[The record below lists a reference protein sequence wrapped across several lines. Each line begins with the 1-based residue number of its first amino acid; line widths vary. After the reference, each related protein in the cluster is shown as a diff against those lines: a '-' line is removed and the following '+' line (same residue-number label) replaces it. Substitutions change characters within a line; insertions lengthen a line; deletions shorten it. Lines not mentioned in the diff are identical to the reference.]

1 MFNWQKIT
9 NFFQKFRLSS
19 EGGDAA
25 KTDRFQIKYKAFR
38 ELLDSNNAV
47 LEMMADMEE
56 KLGGEFLFDRSYI
69 DGKISA
75 ITQKIKVIIDNLNTI
90 STNQFAQL
98 YGKLEV
104 IDSQIKNVLTG
115 QKEIAVSPY
124 TIAFQDMRKEASEQ
138 VGGKNAHL
146 GELKNQL
153 GLPVPAGFAIS
164 AYAYKRFMEHNRL
177 FETIHES
184 LADLSIQDL
193 ETLNQASQAIQN
205 RIMEAELPHDLEQ
218 AIRKAYKNLVLST
231 FNGKLKVSV
240 RSSALKEDSE
250 FSFAGQ
256 YATFLNTPRS
266 SVVERY
272 KAVVASLFTPRAIFY
287 YKAKGFQE
295 YDMVMAVGV
304 VEMID
309 AAAAGVMYSID
320 PNDPQGNMII
330 ISAVHGL
337 GLPVVDGT
345 ATPETYTVHRESGE
359 IIPVRN
365 LPEQKT
371 MFICNP
377 EGGLTEKP
385 LPESLMEQPCLMQ
398 EDTIRQL
405 AGYALTIERYYRGA
419 QDIEWAVDKNGQVY
433 ILQARP
439 LALNIDM
446 AANPVPSR
454 VPGYEILLAKGVI
467 ACKGIGSGKAF
478 VVATDRPLHDF
489 PDGAVLVTRNTSIKF
504 VPLLN
509 RASAI
514 VTDVGGV
521 ASHMA
526 SVAREFH
533 VPAIFDT
540 EMATSVIQDGQDITV
555 DAINCNI
562 YNGLVQELAQFSGK
576 HDDPFRSTQL
586 FRTLEEVVKK
596 VSPLNLLNP
605 SEPDFKPESCKTLHD
620 ITRFCHEMSMRH
632 MFAITN
638 TSFREIGGA
647 IQLFAGIPTQVY
659 VINLGDGLAEGYGNK
674 LKPDQITS
682 VPFNAL
688 LKGLVSMK
696 WPEPRAFDAKGFLGM
711 VAHTA
716 AMQENELMEM
726 GQQSFAF
733 ISALYMNFSIRLG
746 YHLSTIEAY
755 ADENFNSNYIRF
767 FFKGGGAAT
776 DRRLRRVRLIVEVLK
791 KIDFEVKI
799 KDDVIEAVVSRY
811 KKAEIE
817 KTLEIMGRLT
827 VYTKQLD
834 MVMYSDEVTN
844 WYVQE
849 FLNDHVKLD

>member
-1 MFNWQKIT
+1 
-9 NFFQKFRLSS
+9 
-19 EGGDAA
+19 
-25 KTDRFQIKYKAFR
+25 
-38 ELLDSNNAV
+38 
-47 LEMMADMEE
+47 
-56 KLGGEFLFDRSYI
+56 
-69 DGKISA
+69 
-75 ITQKIKVIIDNLNTI
+75 
-90 STNQFAQL
+90 
-98 YGKLEV
+98 
-104 IDSQIKNVLTG
+104 
-115 QKEIAVSPY
+115 
-124 TIAFQDMRKEASEQ
+124 
-138 VGGKNAHL
+138 
-146 GELKNQL
+146 
-153 GLPVPAGFAIS
+153 
-164 AYAYKRFMEHNRL
+164 
-177 FETIHES
+177 
-184 LADLSIQDL
+184 
-193 ETLNQASQAIQN
+193 
-205 RIMEAELPHDLEQ
+205 
-218 AIRKAYKNLVLST
+218 
-231 FNGKLKVSV
+231 
-240 RSSALKEDSE
+240 
-250 FSFAGQ
+250 
-256 YATFLNTPRS
+256 
-266 SVVERY
+266 
-272 KAVVASLFTPRAIFY
+272 
-287 YKAKGFQE
+287 
-295 YDMVMAVGV
+295 
-304 VEMID
+304 
-309 AAAAGVMYSID
+309 
-320 PNDPQGNMII
+320 
-330 ISAVHGL
+330 
-337 GLPVVDGT
+337 
-345 ATPETYTVHRESGE
+345 
-359 IIPVRN
+359 
-365 LPEQKT
+365 
-371 MFICNP
+371 
-377 EGGLTEKP
+377 
-385 LPESLMEQPCLMQ
+385 
-398 EDTIRQL
+398 
-405 AGYALTIERYYRGA
+405 
-419 QDIEWAVDKNGQVY
+419 
-433 ILQARP
+433 
-439 LALNIDM
+439 
-446 AANPVPSR
+446 
-454 VPGYEILLAKGVI
+454 
-467 ACKGIGSGKAF
+467 
-478 VVATDRPLHDF
+478 
-489 PDGAVLVTRNTSIKF
+489 
-504 VPLLN
+504 
-509 RASAI
+509 
-514 VTDVGGV
+514 
-521 ASHMA
+521 A